1 MQSSLADLVEAWHDF
16 DVLIGTAA
24 ATLIGLMFV
33 AASIGASVYTEKDRA
48 AMEAFISPTVVHF
61 SAVLFVAILSLVPSH
76 AWPTLA
82 GLLALWGD
90 PRRNLFGQSLAP
102 TLYPPPLQR
111 GHRRSPVLR
120 ADPGLGLSPSPA
132 RRLRP
137 VPAISGGPR
146 SARRRADHAS
156 HRRPPQRLGHDA
168 LDRDPRPHAERR
180 RPRQNLGHSGP
191 PSRFKLEAWQI
202 GALLS
207 SSAGDAFPAAP
218 RGRRSP
224 APPPGSAESAQT
236 SAPRCR
242 CSAQRRADSRGPRW
256 RPRTPPRRR
265 R

>member
-1 MQSSLADLVEAWHDF
+1 MRILPLLQPSLDQRPSPDAQVLTPKSHECASPRSIHANSPAIVKRPRCTQDRCGRVGAPAWVIMQSSLADLVDAWHDF

-102 TLYPPPLQR
+102 TLYPPPLQCR
-111 GHRRSPVLR
+111 HRRSPVLR
-120 ADPGLGLSPSPA
+120 ADLGIGLSPSPA

-137 VPAISGGPR
+137 VPAIAGGPR

-156 HRRPPQRLGHDA
+156 PRRHPQRLGHDA
-168 LDRDPRPHAERR
+168 LDRDPRSDAEHR
-180 RPRQNLGHSGP
+180 RPRGRS
-191 PSRFKLEAWQI
+191 LE
-202 GALLS
+202 LMLET
-207 SSAGDAFPAAP
+207 
-218 RGRRSP
+218 R
-224 APPPGSAESAQT
+224 
-236 SAPRCR
+236 
-242 CSAQRRADSRGPRW
+242 
-256 RPRTPPRRR
+256 
-265 R
+265 